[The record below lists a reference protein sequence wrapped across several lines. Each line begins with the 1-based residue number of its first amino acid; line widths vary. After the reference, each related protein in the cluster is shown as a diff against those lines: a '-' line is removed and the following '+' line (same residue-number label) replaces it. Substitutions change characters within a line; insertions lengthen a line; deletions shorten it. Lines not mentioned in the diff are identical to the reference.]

1 MGDETEWVTEDEMG
15 ASISVE
21 EVLAPLTQ
29 PTLEISSDDIP
40 LSNERTHRRR
50 KSRKVDLITNIK
62 LIDGGGRGGADLT
75 PPSPKSFL
83 STMCYL

>member
-62 LIDGGGRGGADLT
+62 LIDGGGGERT
-75 PPSPKSFL
+75 
-83 STMCYL
+83 